1 MGENERSVDPVSTD
15 QDNFAS
21 ACVDPGSDDQAW
33 TGNEVVTLLMG
44 ISRNTLCSRVAGGV
58 VTLLSVAAIGAP
70 ARAVVI
76 NVRGVNWDISAAV
89 VSPGTKY

>member
-1 MGENERSVDPVSTD
+1 
-15 QDNFAS
+15 
-21 ACVDPGSDDQAW
+21 
-33 TGNEVVTLLMG
+33 MG